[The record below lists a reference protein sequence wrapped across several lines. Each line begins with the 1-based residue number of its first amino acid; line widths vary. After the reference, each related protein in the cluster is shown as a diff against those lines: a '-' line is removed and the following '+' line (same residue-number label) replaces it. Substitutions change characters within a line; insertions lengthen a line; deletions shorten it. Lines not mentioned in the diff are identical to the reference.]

1 MAQPDRKAKPQ
12 FSQPV
17 RQISLMLI
25 VLGLTGVGAFLALP
39 RVLPI
44 FAANPWLN
52 GVIIFVFLI
61 GVLACFYQV
70 TQLIGSVRWI
80 ENFASDT
87 PVPDTVAPQLL
98 APLASLLRQR
108 GARMQVS
115 PTSTRS
121 ILDSVASRIDEVR
134 EITRY
139 IVNML
144 IFLGLLGTFYGL
156 ATTVPA
162 VVDTIRSLA
171 PGEGEAGVDVF
182 GRLMTGLEAQL
193 GGMGVAF
200 GSSLLGLAGSLVV
213 GLLELF
219 AGHGQNRFYQELED
233 WLSSITRVGLSTG
246 DEANDQNVMAGVMD
260 QMVEQMGE
268 LQQMFTQSDVSR
280 AMVDDKLGKL
290 ADAVD
295 RMTTRMERPDPS
307 SAALERVAEGQ
318 ERLITVLEGQ
328 TAGEGI
334 DAESRMRLRSIDVQ
348 MLRILEEISAGRQE
362 TMAELRK
369 DISLLAKALSGQRST
384 DSRRPRDGVNPGSE
398 AR

>member
-1 MAQPDRKAKPQ
+1 MTMPDLETRPV

-17 RQISLMLI
+17 RQITLMLI
-25 VLGLTGVGAFLALP
+25 VLGLSGAGSFLALP
-39 RVLPI
+39 RVLPV
-44 FAANPWLN
+44 FEANPYLN
-52 GVIIFVFLI
+52 GFIIFVFLI

-70 TQLIGSVRWI
+70 FQLIRSVRWI
-80 ENFASDT
+80 ERFATNTLDSSIK
-87 PVPDTVAPQLL
+87 PPLLL

-115 PTSTRS
+115 ATSTRS
-121 ILDSVASRIDEVR
+121 ILDSVATRIDEMR

-171 PGEGEAGVDVF
+171 PEEGEGGVQVF
-182 GRLMTGLEAQL
+182 NRLMSGLEAQL

-200 GSSLLGLAGSLVV
+200 ASSLLGLAGSLIV

-219 AGHGQNRFYQELED
+219 AGHGQNRFYRELEE
-233 WLSSITRVGLSTG
+233 WLSSITRMGFTSGEEVGGDQTG
-246 DEANDQNVMAGVMD
+246 MAGVVDHMAQ
-260 QMVEQMGE
+260 QMEQ
-268 LQQMFTQSDVSR
+268 LQQMFLRSDASR
-280 AMVDDKLGKL
+280 TEVNETL
-290 ADAVD
+290 AALAGSID
-295 RMTTRMERPDPS
+295 RMSQRIEGADPA
-307 SAALERVAEGQ
+307 SAAMERVAAGQ
-318 ERLITVLEGQ
+318 ERLIALIESQGQ
-328 TAGEGI
+328 GDGI

-362 TMAELRK
+362 SMAELRM
-369 DISLLAKALSGQRST
+369 DINRLADAL
-384 DSRRPRDGVNPGSE
+384 RPRR
-398 AR
+398 ARPAIKRGPEDI